1 MSAQTPKPNVVI
13 IMTDQQRAD
22 LCGREGF
29 PMAVT
34 PFVDSLALS
43 NVWFDKAYTVA
54 PASMPARCSMFTG
67 RYPTATHVR
76 TNHNT
81 PDMYYKKDMLEVF
94 KEQGYKTALLGKN
107 HAHVKGKYFHWG
119 KNQRDTQEDKD
130 FAFFLN
136 NKARGQYLE
145 ATPFP
150 AEAQNPVKMVTKAL
164 AWAEQQKDSAFFMWV
179 SMPEPHN
186 PYQISEPYFSMFS
199 PEKIPATLTSRNDL
213 SKKGNKYEILA

>member
-1 MSAQTPKPNVVI
+1 MSAQAPKPNVVI

-34 PFVDSLALS
+34 PFADSLALS

-81 PDMYYKKDMLEVF
+81 LDMYYKKDMLEVF
-94 KEQGYKTALLGKN
+94 KEQGYKTALVGKN
-107 HAHVKGKYFHWG
+107 
-119 KNQRDTQEDKD
+119 
-130 FAFFLN
+130 
-136 NKARGQYLE
+136 
-145 ATPFP
+145 
-150 AEAQNPVKMVTKAL
+150 
-164 AWAEQQKDSAFFMWV
+164 
-179 SMPEPHN
+179 
-186 PYQISEPYFSMFS
+186 
-199 PEKIPATLTSRNDL
+199 L
-213 SKKGNKYEILA
+213 SLIHI

>member
-107 HAHVKGKYFHWG
+107 HAHVKGKDFDYCEEYFHWG

-136 NKARGQYLE
+136 NKARGQYWE

-164 AWAEQQKDSAFFMWV
+164 A
-179 SMPEPHN
+179 
-186 PYQISEPYFSMFS
+186 
-199 PEKIPATLTSRNDL
+199 
-213 SKKGNKYEILA
+213 

>member
-1 MSAQTPKPNVVI
+1 MKKELAVSVVSSILCITTGVAQTNKPNVVI

-34 PFVDSLALS
+34 PFTDSLALS

-67 RYPTATHVR
+67 RFPTATHVR

-94 KEQGYKTALLGKN
+94 KEQGYKLSLI
-107 HAHVKGKYFHWG
+107 H
-119 KNQRDTQEDKD
+119 
-130 FAFFLN
+130 
-136 NKARGQYLE
+136 
-145 ATPFP
+145 
-150 AEAQNPVKMVTKAL
+150 
-164 AWAEQQKDSAFFMWV
+164 
-179 SMPEPHN
+179 
-186 PYQISEPYFSMFS
+186 ISEPTRPY
-199 PEKIPATLTSRNDL
+199 
-213 SKKGNKYEILA
+213 

>member
-1 MSAQTPKPNVVI
+1 
-13 IMTDQQRAD
+13 MTDQQRAD

-34 PFVDSLALS
+34 PFADSLALS

-94 KEQGYKTALLGKN
+94 KEQGYKTALVGKN
-107 HAHVKGKYFHWG
+107 HAHVKGKDFDYCEEYFHWG

-136 NKARGQYLE
+136 NKASVKTLE
-145 ATPFP
+145 VVFYV
-150 AEAQNPVKMVTKAL
+150 EV
-164 AWAEQQKDSAFFMWV
+164 
-179 SMPEPHN
+179 
-186 PYQISEPYFSMFS
+186 YQVIFH
-199 PEKIPATLTSRNDL
+199 
-213 SKKGNKYEILA
+213 

>member
-1 MSAQTPKPNVVI
+1 MNTKVLVSISAISSMVNVIPMLAQTPKPNVVI

-34 PFVDSLALS
+34 PFADSLALS

-81 PDMYYKKDMLEVF
+81 LDMY
-94 KEQGYKTALLGKN
+94 
-107 HAHVKGKYFHWG
+107 
-119 KNQRDTQEDKD
+119 
-130 FAFFLN
+130 
-136 NKARGQYLE
+136 
-145 ATPFP
+145 
-150 AEAQNPVKMVTKAL
+150 
-164 AWAEQQKDSAFFMWV
+164 
-179 SMPEPHN
+179 
-186 PYQISEPYFSMFS
+186 
-199 PEKIPATLTSRNDL
+199 L
-213 SKKGNKYEILA
+213 SLIHI